1 MMKVNKCWG
10 RRAANR
16 AGWEQPRHR
25 RSRRYFCSL
34 TQLSV
39 TSDDSVEQ
47 KHTYLSGIVSK
58 TGSIIL
64 YQIPADIAL
73 RQPVVLGWAGKAT
86 RKSKYW

>member
-1 MMKVNKCWG
+1 MQFMLPEEEEVG
-10 RRAANR
+10 DIF
-16 AGWEQPRHR
+16 
-25 RSRRYFCSL
+25 SSL

-39 TSDDSVEQ
+39 TSDDSVEK

-73 RQPVVLGWAGKAT
+73 RQPVVLG
-86 RKSKYW
+86 